1 MKTSNKQ
8 SIIFT
13 RVLAA
18 SLKEWRIANGLSV
31 YAIAKA
37 IGAHQN
43 TIARLEQGEGGISLE
58 TGLRYIEFIES
69 HPSRPAFMR
78 SLHLEFT
85 KFKDP
90 EVQRLYLEDCE
101 KAKASAQKKSEDERR
116 RQEDRL
122 RSAITAEL
130 SVAYEQ
136 KLQVLTEEKN
146 HLLQRINEL
155 NSLHEREKE
164 NAIQKAIEDYGKK
177 RKAQS
182 FAAKTKRW
190 FLGK

>member
-1 MKTSNKQ
+1 M
-8 SIIFT
+8 IFT

-18 SLKEWRIANGLSV
+18 SLKEWRIANGISV

-69 HPSRPAFMR
+69 HPSRPAFIR
-78 SLHLEFT
+78 RLHLEFT

-101 KAKASAQKKSEDERR
+101 KSKASAQKKSEDQR
-116 RQEDRL
+116 RQQEARI
-122 RSAITAEL
+122 RSEITTEL

-136 KLQVLTEEKN
+136 KLQVLTEEKE
-146 HLLQRINEL
+146 HLQQRINEL
-155 NSLHEREKE
+155 NNLHAIEKE
-164 NAIQKAIEDYGKK
+164 NAIKKAIEDYEKK
-177 RKAQS
+177 IKDQS
-182 FAAKTKRW
+182 FGAKTKQW
-190 FLGK
+190 FMGKL